1 MPNSVK
7 DIQTSLARALVSRK
21 VSDEAIKG
29 AAATLAKSELQI
41 RGIDIC
47 THGIC
52 LDYVID
58 DKKWWELLPRIVNVP
73 NARLRGI
80 EIFPWGIPFP
90 DIFHIKVRQEIGE
103 LAGEVAAGGVLNR

>member
-7 DIQTSLARALVSRK
+7 DIQASLARALVSRK

-29 AAATLAKSELQI
+29 AAATLAKTDLQI

-52 LDYVID
+52 LDYIID
-58 DKKWWELLPRIVNVP
+58 REKWWELLPHVVNVP

-80 EIFPWGIPFP
+80 RIFVWGIPFP
-90 DIFHIKVRQEIGE
+90 DIFHVRVEQEIPE
-103 LAGEVAAGGVLNR
+103 LGGEVIAGGVLG